1 MKLVTE
7 LCRRKIDSKIDSS
20 VEVEGLPF
28 VEILLTKQKKLDFF
42 GHDQTTNTVTV
53 APLFFFSF

>member
-42 GHDQTTNTVTV
+42 W
-53 APLFFFSF
+53 S